1 MRKLQLFFMLFLS
14 LFVNAQLTESF
25 TDGEFISSPEW
36 MGMAP
41 NFKVNAAFNLQSN
54 ALTTSQSYLV
64 TPSESFDNAVWECW
78 VKINYNP
85 SSSNY
90 AVMYIIADKQDVLNL
105 CNGYFVKIGDTQ
117 DDISLWLQEGTKK
130 TKIIDGTD
138 KRTDR
143 SSVELKIK
151 VTRDGSG
158 NFKLY
163 SKLTTESDY
172 YLEGSTLNNVI
183 KQSTYFGVGFSNSST
198 TGSAYYF
205 DDIQVTGQ
213 KAVDSES
220 PSWLDFTLI
229 QPNKLQLTFN
239 EPIDATTATF
249 VVDKQIGNPI
259 SKSVSAEKTIF
270 LLEFEKYFE
279 RSTMYS
285 LQLSNIK
292 DMTGNIMPTQT
303 RKIGIVEAALTTDL
317 IINEVMFENPVNSLE
332 YIEIYNRSEKL
343 LDVSGFVITTR
354 KTDGTLNTG
363 FKIPVSYYLLP
374 NDYLAVTADAD
385 SVRNY
390 HKCSM
395 SANIINTEWTSLN
408 NEKATI
414 VLCNGAK
421 DTIYDEFTYNTSWHH
436 ILISDA
442 KGVALER
449 IEPNGITQD
458 VANWHSAAS
467 EVNFGTPGYQNSQYR
482 TIGNAPDENSVWCDP
497 KVFSPDN
504 DGNNDV
510 CFIRYKSEYEGFVAN
525 VSIYNP
531 AGILISNVAQ
541 NALLSVDGYFS
552 WDGKTMRGLNAETG
566 IYVLYFEMFHP
577 KTGKKQ
583 IHKLPLVVS
592 GL

>member
-1 MRKLQLFFMLFLS
+1 
-14 LFVNAQLTESF
+14 
-25 TDGEFISSPEW
+25 
-36 MGMAP
+36 
-41 NFKVNAAFNLQSN
+41 
-54 ALTTSQSYLV
+54 
-64 TPSESFDNAVWECW
+64 
-78 VKINYNP
+78 
-85 SSSNY
+85 
-90 AVMYIIADKQDVLNL
+90 
-105 CNGYFVKIGDTQ
+105 
-117 DDISLWLQEGTKK
+117 
-130 TKIIDGTD
+130 
-138 KRTDR
+138 
-143 SSVELKIK
+143 
-151 VTRDGSG
+151 
-158 NFKLY
+158 
-163 SKLTTESDY
+163 
-172 YLEGSTLNNVI
+172 VI
-183 KQSTYFGVGFSNSST
+183 KQSTYFGLGFVNSST

-213 KAVDSES
+213 KAVDSE
-220 PSWLDFTLI
+220 PPTWLDFALI

-249 VVDKQIGNPI
+249 VVDNQIGSPI
-259 SKSVSAEKTIF
+259 SKSVSVDKTIITLQF
-270 LLEFEKYFE
+270 DKNFE

-292 DMTGNIMPTQT
+292 DIAGNIMPTQT
-303 RKIGIVEAALTTDL
+303 RKIGIVEAALATDL
-317 IINEVMFENPVNSLE
+317 VINEVMFENPVNSLE

-363 FKIPVSYYLLP
+363 IKIPSTNYLLP

-385 SVRNY
+385 SVRTY
-390 HKCSM
+390 HKSPM
-395 SANIINTEWTSLN
+395 IANIINTEWSSLN

-421 DTIYDEFTYNTSWHH
+421 DTIYDELSYNTSWHH

-449 IEPNGITQD
+449 IEPNGMTQD
-458 VANWHSAAS
+458 AANWHSAAS

-482 TIGNAPDENSVWCDP
+482 TIGNAPDENTVWCDP
-497 KVFSPDN
+497 KAFSPDN